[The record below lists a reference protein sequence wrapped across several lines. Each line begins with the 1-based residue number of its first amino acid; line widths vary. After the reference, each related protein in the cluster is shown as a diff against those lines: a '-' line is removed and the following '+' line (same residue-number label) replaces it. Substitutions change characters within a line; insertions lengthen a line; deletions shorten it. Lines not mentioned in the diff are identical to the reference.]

1 MQEGEAY
8 GAGSDV
14 VGTPLR
20 VEEKTRTVSVLGKEW
35 EASMRCSPG
44 RGEGWMQQRG
54 ETRQAQWV
62 SAVAMKQEGMRDKA
76 IPREG

>member
-20 VEEKTRTVSVLGKEW
+20 AEEKTRTVSVLGEER
-35 EASMRCSPG
+35 EASTRCSPG
-44 RGEGWMQQRG
+44 RGEGWVQQRG

-62 SAVAMKQEGMRDKA
+62 SAVAMRDKA